1 MFYNGHLG
9 LQGVMHCHVSEQ
21 LDLWPPG
28 LYDFKSALARD
39 HHEVGIGRERP
50 SFHRRDE
57 TSFQVEHAF

>member
-1 MFYNGHLG
+1 
-9 LQGVMHCHVSEQ
+9 MHCHVSEQ